1 MSSPVPTVASVLLVA
16 ARPRQDELAS
26 ALHVSGEPVRYDLE
40 LAEPGALPSG
50 GYWNVIVVDGESI
63 PNDGVR
69 VDLLREAAQHRFT
82 TVLYVASRFPSD
94 TETAQA
100 FAWASDVIL
109 QGWRF
114 ADRLG
119 CRVASV
125 AFAPWRAATA
135 LRLEA
140 VRLGDRRLRI
150 VRTSA
155 AVRAEPATARRRLD
169 RAVPFVLAERAWAV
183 GGETPAL
190 VSEAFHEGRRIGVT
204 ALKDSIDR
212 TCEELLGEFQRL
224 RPTLSAP
231 ETQRYDGAAD
241 GVVALRYQLSQIAQE
256 ELEAIERHEARA
268 EREP

>member
-1 MSSPVPTVASVLLVA
+1 MSSPAPSVASVLLVA
-16 ARPRQDELAS
+16 APPRQDELAS
-26 ALHVSGEPVRYDLE
+26 ALHVSDEPVRYDLE
-40 LAEPGALPSG
+40 LAEPGAPPSG

-63 PNDGVR
+63 PTDDAR
-69 VDLLREAAQHRFT
+69 VELLRETAEHRFAA
-82 TVLYVASRFPSD
+82 VLYVASRIPSD
-94 TETAQA
+94 TESAQA

-114 ADRLG
+114 ADRLRR
-119 CRVASV
+119 RVASV
-125 AFAPWRAATA
+125 ALAPWRAATA

-155 AVRAEPATARRRLD
+155 AVRAEPATAKRRLD

-204 ALKDSIDR
+204 ALKESSDR
-212 TCEELLGEFQRL
+212 TCEELLSEFQRI
-224 RPTLSAP
+224 RPTLSPP
-231 ETQRYDGAAD
+231 EAQRYDGAAD
-241 GVVALRYQLSQIAQE
+241 GVVALRYQLSRIAQE

-268 EREP
+268 DRER